1 MALYNQLPVYKS
13 SYDLLVHIFKYAKHF
28 TKEYKYTIGESL
40 KNETVDMITNIYR
53 ANSKNEKVALIQNA
67 RENVEVIRLYLRLIK
82 DLQQINV
89 RTFVALNEMIE
100 GVSKQLTAW
109 KKSCVIRQR

>member
-13 SYDLLVHIFKYAKHF
+13 SYDLLVHIFKYSKHF

-40 KNETVDMITNIYR
+40 KKETVEMIANIYR
-53 ANSKNEKVALIQNA
+53 ANSRKEKSELIQNA

-82 DLQQINV
+82 DLQQINI
-89 RTFVALNEMIE
+89 RTFVSLNEMIE
-100 GVSKQLTAW
+100 SVSKQLTAW
-109 KKSCVIRQR
+109 KKSCDTRQR